1 MTSASPVPTGTLRP
15 DGIPLV
21 DMHCHLDFARNADEV
36 IAAMAPR
43 DMGAFSNTVTPR
55 GYEAFVANIRDRAD
69 VEATVNAC
77 GKAARGTHDYAPIPV
92 RIGCGLHPWWV
103 ADGTCGAEDVEL
115 FEALVAQT
123 PFVGEVGL
131 DFAPRR
137 DGTQERQLAAFER
150 VASACDQ
157 GGKVVSIH
165 AVRAATQVLDV
176 LERHRSCE
184 RNVCIIHW
192 FSGTSD
198 ELTRAVRLGCRF
210 SVGTRMLATKRGRAY
225 ARAIPPDRLLLET
238 DLPDDPTDAF
248 DVDAWEADLAQ
259 ALRLLEEAAGS
270 ALGQAVAASSIEL
283 LRL

>member
-1 MTSASPVPTGTLRP
+1 MQGWGVPHETGGAEGRRLQP
-15 DGIPLV
+15 QQ
-21 DMHCHLDFARNADEV
+21 LD
-36 IAAMAPR
+36 
-43 DMGAFSNTVTPR
+43 
-55 GYEAFVANIRDRAD
+55 
-69 VEATVNAC
+69 
-77 GKAARGTHDYAPIPV
+77 ARGGD
-92 RIGCGLHPWWV
+92 RL
-103 ADGTCGAEDVEL
+103 AERAAGGL
-115 FEALVAQT
+115 FEQPERL
-123 PFVGEVGL
+123 GEVGL

-225 ARAIPPDRLLLET
+225 VRAIPPDRLLLET
-238 DLPDDPTDAF
+238 DLPDDLF
-248 DVDAWEADLAQ
+248 GLAH
-259 ALRLLEEAAGS
+259 ALD
-270 ALGQAVAASSIEL
+270 ALGPDRGDAHGKLPKRGPTEPEVTGSVGLLAFAAQGASGTGAAQPAS
-283 LRL
+283 RKPRSPASC